1 MCVEWAPVERMPRR
15 RVASATL
22 SSLFDGA
29 TQCLAA
35 TLFGQP
41 LLQATLLTRL
51 EVEAVLLD
59 VLADAFP
66 LDFAAEATKGL
77 FERFVLTDGDEDQSD
92 SRCFETALEEQVFV
106 RGTPMEEHSMKGEA
120 DQGSSGADFGRRAGG
135 ARPLPPEKMGKR

>member
-1 MCVEWAPVERMPRR
+1 MPPGFD
-15 RVASATL
+15 ASAAL
-22 SSLFDGA
+22 SSLFDGP
-29 TQCLAA
+29 TQGLTA
-35 TLFGQP
+35 TLFGQT
-41 LLQATLLTRL
+41 LLQTTLLTRL

-106 RGTPMEEHSMKGEA
+106 RGARVGERSMKWGPTRGRAERVSGGEPVV
-120 DQGSSGADFGRRAGG
+120 FGPYCPR
-135 ARPLPPEKMGKR
+135 K